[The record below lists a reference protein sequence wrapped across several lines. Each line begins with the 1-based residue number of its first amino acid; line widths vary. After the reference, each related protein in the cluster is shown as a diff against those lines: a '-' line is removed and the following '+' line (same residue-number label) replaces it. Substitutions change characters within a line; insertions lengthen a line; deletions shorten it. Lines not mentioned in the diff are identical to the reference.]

1 MVHIFPDITNQA
13 KYLPLIL
20 EYFDRYID
28 DDTTCIDMF
37 TREGL
42 WYTSTDDYLT
52 YVLNDIDI
60 RRILFYKVLKDIPDQ
75 TKFIELCR
83 TYWDTFKTNE
93 LQDAIRQYTAEQS
106 STKKSA
112 MYYVLCNLAAPEE
125 HRLPLFPEAE
135 LLYFGAKLKTTKT
148 QLMTVSPLQ
157 ILDTTKQRTFVYINL
172 DVLNDP
178 DQKDRIIQKCT
189 WRQQATV
196 AIWDGYGLYNF
207 KKHGRC
213 HLYREFG
220 ETGYLFI
227 YVGPDILPEGF

>member
-1 MVHIFPDITNQA
+1 MIHVFPDITKQA
-13 KYLPLIL
+13 ECLPFVL
-20 EYFDRYID
+20 EHCGRYASSI
-28 DDTTCIDMF
+28 TYIDMF

-42 WYTSTDDYLT
+42 WYTSTDHPT

-60 RRILFYKVLKDIPDQ
+60 RRILFYKVLRDAPDQ
-75 TKFIELCR
+75 TKFVELCR

-93 LQDAIRQYTAEQS
+93 LQDAIRQYTTEQS

-112 MYYVLCNLAAPEE
+112 MYYVLCNLTAPEK
-125 HRLPLFPEAE
+125 HRLPMFPEE
-135 LLYFGAKLKTTKT
+135 GLLSLGAKLKTTKT

-157 ILDTTKQRTFVYINL
+157 ILDTTKTQAFVYINL
-172 DVLNDP
+172 DVLSDL

-207 KKHGRC
+207 KKHTRC
-213 HLYREFG
+213 DLYREFG
-220 ETGYLFI
+220 ETGCLFV
-227 YVGPDILPEGF
+227 YEGPDILPEGF